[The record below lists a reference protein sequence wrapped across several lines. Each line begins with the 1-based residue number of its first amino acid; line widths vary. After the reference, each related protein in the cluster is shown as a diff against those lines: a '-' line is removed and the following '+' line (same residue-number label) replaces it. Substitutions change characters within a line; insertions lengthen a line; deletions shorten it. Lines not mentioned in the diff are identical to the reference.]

1 MTRHHLIH
9 RLSRLFR
16 DDGYLRKK
24 KEKPS
29 EKIEIESCSSCTLST
44 HHVSS
49 ITSTSIFEDEPHP
62 KLCLAKQVKAIL
74 SGAIELADQ
83 ELEEE
88 DYF

>member
-1 MTRHHLIH
+1 MTRRHLIH

-44 HHVSS
+44 HHASS
-49 ITSTSIFEDEPHP
+49 TSTSIFEDEPHP
-62 KLCLAKQVKAIL
+62 KLCLAEQVKAIL

>member
-1 MTRHHLIH
+1 MTRRHLIH

-16 DDGYLRKK
+16 DDGYSRKK
-24 KEKPS
+24 KGKPS
-29 EKIEIESCSSCTLST
+29 EKIEIESCSSYTLST
-44 HHVSS
+44 HCTSS
-49 ITSTSIFEDEPHP
+49 TTSTSIFEDEPHP
-62 KLCLAKQVKAIL
+62 KLCLAEQVKAIL

>member
-29 EKIEIESCSSCTLST
+29 EKIEIESCSSY
-44 HHVSS
+44 
-49 ITSTSIFEDEPHP
+49 EPHP